1 MSNKPMQY
9 KLKPC
14 EMETTIRWDRQERV
28 AHIFTADPFM
38 IRKFDK
44 LCENSPQVWSCV
56 WTDDKYEARST
67 RFRTGTFASE
77 DTAQR
82 RRTTKRN
89 WLQMSREDKRNIH
102 DPQHWSET
110 PLFRIVLRPLELRTI

>member
-1 MSNKPMQY
+1 MVLMSNNAAQY

-56 WTDDKYEARST
+56 WTDDKYEAKKYAVPYRYIRFGRYRSKKKDDK
-67 RFRTGTFASE
+67 GKLAS
-77 DTAQR
+77 DV
-82 RRTTKRN
+82 K
-89 WLQMSREDKRNIH
+89 
-102 DPQHWSET
+102 
-110 PLFRIVLRPLELRTI
+110 